1 MHVWMVGNGG
11 GLERRSLLMARR
23 NDPVIFL
30 RTRAKQKRL
39 LSTTATGV
47 LMVQRK
53 GKRGKKQE
61 QLERKGAGAG
71 TGSLA
76 QEGRIC

>member
-1 MHVWMVGNGG
+1 MT
-11 GLERRSLLMARR
+11 RR
-23 NDPVIFL
+23 NDPVVFL
-30 RTRAKQKRL
+30 RTRARQKHL

-61 QLERKGAGAG
+61 QLEREGAGAG
-71 TGSLA
+71 IVG
-76 QEGRIC
+76 EGRSRSRI